1 MNMDFMF
8 PEFGMLFGIIM
19 MLAIPAAIFLVLKLK
34 RGLIN
39 PKKKNSEKF
48 VSKASNTDPESFHG
62 KIMNL
67 AIDNKGVLTVTD
79 VVMATGLSLKQA
91 EEVLNNMV
99 DEYRVKMEV
108 KDSGIIVYEF
118 IEIINRKEEKKI
130 R

>member
-1 MNMDFMF
+1 MMNFMF
-8 PEFGMLFGIIM
+8 GGFGMFFGIIL
-19 MLAIPAAIFLVLKLK
+19 MLIIPAAIFFVIKLK
-34 RGLIN
+34 RGLITL
-39 PKKKNSEKF
+39 KKEDPEKS
-48 VSKASNTDPESFHG
+48 VSKGSNTDPESFHG

-67 AIDNKGVLTVTD
+67 ALDNKGVLTVTD

-118 IEIINRKEEKKI
+118 IEIINRKEVKKI
-130 R
+130 G

>member
-1 MNMDFMF
+1 MMNFMF
-8 PEFGMLFGIIM
+8 GGFGMFFGIIL
-19 MLAIPAAIFLVLKLK
+19 MLIIPAAIFFVIKLK
-34 RGLIN
+34 RGLITL
-39 PKKKNSEKF
+39 KKKDPGKS

-67 AIDNKGVLTVTD
+67 ALDNKGVLTVTD
-79 VVMATGLSLKQA
+79 VVLATGLSLKQA

-118 IEIINRKEEKKI
+118 IEIINRKEVKKI
-130 R
+130 G